1 MNPGSMQ
8 NRLRPLALGEV
19 LDRAVN
25 LCVQYFVP
33 LSLIFLVYAVP
44 LAVVQYFATQDFA
57 HILQTITRT
66 LTPVPGRAA
75 DPAALGRTLGAVRSN
90 GWYFLLI
97 ALTFLVAPLPTA
109 ALISA
114 TTQAYLGR
122 ATSFEQAY
130 RHAASRWLPLIGVNV
145 LYAFALGAVYVALV
159 IVFTL
164 AIFAIALVTVGA
176 RSAGIVLGAI
186 VGVLGLGAMI
196 AFLIVAA
203 LAFQVSYFTCVVER
217 AGVRRSFGLG
227 ISRVF
232 GGIGLRRSLL
242 VGIVYVALGLGIVL
256 VSLAGEALLEGLLHS
271 VALGTAYA
279 TIVRVA
285 TAAFTTAFV
294 AIFYFDLRVREE
306 GLDLQLAAEDAAQ
319 LAQHAA
325 PPSA

>member
-1 MNPGSMQ
+1 MNGTQ

-25 LCVQYFVP
+25 LCVKYFVP

-57 HILQTITRT
+57 HILQTITGA
-66 LTPVPGRAA
+66 LTPVPGRPA
-75 DPAALGRTLGAVRSN
+75 DPQALARALGSVRSN
-90 GWYFLLI
+90 GWYAVLL
-97 ALTFLVAPLPTA
+97 ALTFFVAPLPTA

-114 TTQAYLGR
+114 TSEAYLGR
-122 ATSFEQAY
+122 ATSFARAY
-130 RHAASRWLPLIGVNV
+130 RHAAGRWLPLIGVNV
-145 LYAFALGAVYVALV
+145 LYGLALGAAYVAL
-159 IVFTL
+159 IIAFTL
-164 AIFAIALVTVGA
+164 AILGIALVAAGA
-176 RSAGIVLGAI
+176 RVAGIVLGAI
-186 VGVLGLGAMI
+186 VGVVGLGAMV
-196 AFLIVAA
+196 AFFIVAA

-227 ISRVF
+227 VSRVF
-232 GGIGLRRSLL
+232 GGLGLRRSLL
-242 VGIVYVALGLGIVL
+242 VGIVFVALGLGIVV

-271 VALGTAYA
+271 VPLGTAYA

-285 TAAFTTAFV
+285 TAAFTTAFI

-306 GLDLQLAAEDAAQ
+306 GLDLQLAAQDAQ
-319 LAQHAA
+319 LAHAA